1 MLDFTYE
8 NFDDETKEY
17 LNKAMDIYSTIKDKE
32 IIKKV
37 KDYVEYKEYTF
48 SKLDKKYFLYL

>member
-32 IIKKV
+32 INKKV

-48 SKLDKKYFLYL
+48 SKLD